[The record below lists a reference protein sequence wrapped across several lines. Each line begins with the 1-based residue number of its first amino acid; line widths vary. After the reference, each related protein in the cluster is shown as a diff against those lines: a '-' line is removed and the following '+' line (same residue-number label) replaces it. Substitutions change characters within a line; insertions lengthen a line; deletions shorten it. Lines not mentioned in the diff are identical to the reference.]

1 MREDSVQRSIRLPG
15 RVNAMLVD
23 MIQEGA
29 FASYTEAIIEAIER
43 LYEDLTVSE
52 SEVIMRLRLTKG
64 EFNNLKR
71 LKQLDGGSEEL
82 WAERLVSMYAF
93 QHANVLAEQA
103 AGWKAIFEA
112 KRELEER
119 TESLTELR
127 RR

>member
-1 MREDSVQRSIRLPG
+1 MREASKQRSIRLPG
-15 RVNAMLVD
+15 RVDAMLADLV
-23 MIQEGA
+23 QEGA
-29 FASYTEAIIEAIER
+29 FRNCTEAIIEGILR
-43 LYEDLTVSE
+43 LYEDLTVCE
-52 SEVIMRLRLTKG
+52 SEVTLRLRLTKG
-64 EFNNLKR
+64 EYNNLKR

-82 WAERLVSMYAF
+82 WAERLVGMYAF
-93 QHANVLAEQA
+93 QHANLLAEQA

>member
-1 MREDSVQRSIRLPG
+1 MREASKQRSIRLPG
-15 RVNAMLVD
+15 RVDAMLDDLV
-23 MIQEGA
+23 QEGA
-29 FASYTEAIIEAIER
+29 FRTRTDAIIEGIIR
-43 LYEDLTVSE
+43 LYEDFTVSE
-52 SEVIMRLRLTKG
+52 SEVTLRLRLTKG
-64 EFNNLKR
+64 EYNNLKR

-93 QHANVLAEQA
+93 QHAKSLAEQA
-103 AGWKAIFEA
+103 AGWKAFFEA

>member
-1 MREDSVQRSIRLPG
+1 MREASTQRSIRLPG
-15 RVNAMLVD
+15 RVDAMLQD
-23 MIQEGA
+23 LIQEGA
-29 FASYTEAIIEAIER
+29 FRNYTEAIIEGILR

-52 SEVIMRLRLTKG
+52 SEVSLRLRLTKG
-64 EFNNLKR
+64 EYNNLKR

-112 KRELEER
+112 KRELEET
-119 TESLTELR
+119 TESLTEIR